1 MSDRVSANR
10 PSTPTPAMSN
20 LSATSAPAD
29 SPGLDQAAAEFAS
42 LLGADEQSRTETKTE
57 TASPESTKETK
68 EGESPRTEHDRVE
81 RQPERGKDS
90 HGEGGGGHAGGASGG
105 DSQTDTGAEPVVE
118 MVALGD
124 LILQGMTQK
133 ADVSGVAPTAETA
146 ATFGP
151 VQLDNIVQ
159 QVADRILVTPPG
171 VGGQQ
176 EVRIM
181 IKDSIL
187 PGTEVRI
194 TQHAG
199 QMQISL
205 VTDSARSH
213 DLLTQHQAA
222 LQERLTEKLGKDTV
236 VVNVKMDSQGQP
248 DRDGRS
254 RNQRDIEAE
263 LRENAE

>member
-20 LSATSAPAD
+20 SNASSVPVN

-42 LLGADEQSRTETKTE
+42 LLGADEQSRTESTTDRKG
-57 TASPESTKETK
+57 SESTSER
-68 EGESPRTEHDRVE
+68 EAPRTEHDRVE
-81 RQPERGKDS
+81 RQPERGKES
-90 HGEGGGGHAGGASGG
+90 HGEGRDGG
-105 DSQTDTGAEPVVE
+105 DSQSDTGADPLVE

-133 ADVSGVAPTAETA
+133 ADVGGVAPTAETA

-151 VQLDNIVQ
+151 GQLDNIVQ
-159 QVADRILVTPPG
+159 QVADRILVSPPG
-171 VGGQQ
+171 AGGQ

-187 PGTEVRI
+187 PGAEVRI

-199 QMQISL
+199 QLQISL

-213 DLLTQHQAA
+213 ELLTQHQAA
-222 LQERLTEKLGKDTV
+222 LQERLTEKLGKDAV

>member
-20 LSATSAPAD
+20 SNPASAPANV
-29 SPGLDQAAAEFAS
+29 PGLDQAAAEFAS
-42 LLGADEQSRTETKTE
+42 LLGADEQSRTETTTE
-57 TASPESTKETK
+57 TAGPESTKETK

-90 HGEGGGGHAGGASGG
+90 HGEGGGDGAGGG
-105 DSQTDTGAEPVVE
+105 DSQTDTGTGAEPVVE

-133 ADVSGVAPTAETA
+133 AEVSGVAPTAETA

-151 VQLDNIVQ
+151 MQLDNIVQ

-171 VGGQQ
+171 AGGQ

-181 IKDSIL
+181 IKDSVL

-213 DLLTQHQAA
+213 ELLSQHQAT
-222 LQERLTEKLGKDTV
+222 LQERLTEKLGKDAV

>member
-20 LSATSAPAD
+20 LNATSAPAD

-57 TASPESTKETK
+57 TGSPESTNESK

-90 HGEGGGGHAGGASGG
+90 HGEGGGGGAGGGG
-105 DSQTDTGAEPVVE
+105 DSQTDTGAEPIVE

-133 ADVSGVAPTAETA
+133 SDVSGVAPTAETA

-151 VQLDNIVQ
+151 VQLDHIVQ

-171 VGGQQ
+171 AGGQQ